1 MRKHLVLLVALVLGL
16 VNGLGGKPA
25 SARFT
30 PQPCKNA
37 FSYEQEISEGQK
49 VKAEV
54 YRTMPLLPA
63 SSPITKYVQRLGTQ
77 LVAQAPGYKWPYE
90 FQVINEADINAFAL
104 PGGPIFVNLATVQA
118 AETEAQLAGVLA
130 HEISHVVQRHATCNA
145 TKQQQ
150 QSLFWGLGQLAAG
163 IFLPGTA
170 GTLAQTGIGA
180 VAGLGYLRMSRDA
193 EKQAD
198 LMGTDILYDANY
210 DPRAIPQFF
219 EIIQAKYGAG
229 GSQLLSD
236 HPNPGNR
243 VGYVQDEI
251 DTLPPKTSYVK
262 TTPQFKTIHQQALAL
277 RPYTAQEVKSGVWKS
292 QSPNSATG
300 QVSPAPPVNYPVDY
314 HPSGNW
320 KTLEAA
326 DYSIAYPDNWQARN
340 GDGANVAITPT
351 GRASGQGISHGV
363 VIEPIPAG
371 QGMTL
376 SAAMPR
382 LIDQIT
388 RQNPGTTQTGQ
399 TVDVYV
405 GNRPAKSVE
414 LAGRSPIVRNGAPLE
429 ERDWLVL
436 VERGDGVFTS
446 MIFICPAEDSQ
457 ALRST
462 YEQML
467 GSFSTN

>member
-1 MRKHLVLLVALVLGL
+1 MRKHLVLLVTLVVGL
-16 VNGLGGKPA
+16 ANGMGGKPA
-25 SARFT
+25 AARFT

-37 FSYEQEISEGQK
+37 FTPEQEIAEGQK

-54 YRTMPLLPA
+54 YKSMPLLPE
-63 SSPITKYVQRLGTQ
+63 SSPITKYVQHLGSQ
-77 LVAQAPGYKWPYE
+77 LAAHAPGYKWPYE
-90 FQVINEADINAFAL
+90 FHVINSADINAFAL

-150 QSLFWGLGQLAAG
+150 QNLFWGLGQLAAG

-180 VAGLGYLRMSRDA
+180 VAGLGYLRMSRDS

-198 LMGTDILYDANY
+198 LMGTDILYDENY
-210 DPRAIPQFF
+210 DPRAMPQFF
-219 EIIQAKYGAG
+219 EIIQAKYGQG
-229 GSQLLSD
+229 GTQLLSD

-251 DTLPPKTSYVK
+251 DTLPPKASYVK
-262 TTPQFKTIHQQALAL
+262 TTPQFKTIHQQALAMH
-277 RPYTAQEVKSGVWKS
+277 PYTAEEVKSGVWKS
-292 QSPNSATG
+292 QSPNPATG
-300 QVSPAPPVNYPVDY
+300 QVSPKQVVSEPVDY
-314 HPSGNW
+314 HPSRNW
-320 KTLEAA
+320 RTLEAA

-340 GDGANVAITPT
+340 GDGANVVIAPT
-351 GRASGQGISHGV
+351 GGATGQGISHGV
-363 VIEPIPAG
+363 VIEPIAAG
-371 QGMTL
+371 QGMSL

-382 LIDQIT
+382 LIEQIT
-388 RQNPGTTQTGQ
+388 RQNPGTTQNGD
-399 TVDVYV
+399 TVDVTV
-405 GNRPAKSVE
+405 NNRRAKSVE
-414 LAGRSPIVRNGAPLE
+414 LTGKSPIVRNGAPIV

-467 GSFSTN
+467 GSFRAN

>member
-16 VNGLGGKPA
+16 VNGMGGKPA
-25 SARFT
+25 AARFT
-30 PQPCKNA
+30 PQPCRNA
-37 FSYEQEISEGQK
+37 FSQEQEISEGQK

-54 YRTMPLLPA
+54 YKTMPLLPA
-63 SSPITKYVQRLGTQ
+63 SSPITLYVQRLGAR

-145 TKQQQ
+145 TRQQQ

-210 DPRAIPQFF
+210 DPRAMPQFF
-219 EIIQAKYGAG
+219 EIIQAKYEQG
-229 GSQLLSD
+229 GTQLLSD

-251 DTLPPKTSYVK
+251 DTLPPKNNYVK
-262 TTPQFKTIHQQALAL
+262 TSLQFKTIHQQALAM

-292 QSPNSATG
+292 QSPNPSTS
-300 QVSPAPPVNYPVDY
+300 QTPSAPPVNQPVDY
-314 HPSGNW
+314 RPSRTW
-320 KTLEAA
+320 KTLDTA
-326 DYSIAYPDNWQARN
+326 DYSITYPDNWQARN
-340 GDGANVAITPT
+340 GEGANVAITPT
-351 GRASGQGISHGV
+351 GGASAQGISHGV
-363 VIEPIPAG
+363 VMEPIAAG
-371 QGMTL
+371 QGMGL
-376 SAAMPR
+376 SAAMSR
-382 LIDQIT
+382 LIEEIT
-388 RQNPGTTQTGQ
+388 RQNPGTTQTADAI
-399 TVDVYV
+399 DVYV
-405 GNRPAKSVE
+405 GKRPAKSVE
-414 LAGRSPIVRNGAPLE
+414 LSGRSPIVRNGAPIA

-457 ALRST
+457 ALRAT

-467 GSFSTN
+467 GSFRAN

>member
-25 SARFT
+25 AARFN

-37 FSYEQEISEGQK
+37 FSQEQEIAEGQK

-54 YRTMPLLPA
+54 YKTMPLLPA
-63 SSPITKYVQRLGTQ
+63 SSPITKYVQKLGAQ
-77 LVAQAPGYKWPYE
+77 LVAQAPGYKWHYE
-90 FQVINEADINAFAL
+90 FQVVNEADINAFAL

-150 QSLFWGLGQLAAG
+150 QSLFWGLGQIAAG

-170 GTLAQTGIGA
+170 GSLAQTGIGA

-210 DPRAIPQFF
+210 DPRAMPQFF
-219 EIIQAKYGAG
+219 EIIQAKYGQG

-251 DTLPPKTSYVK
+251 DTLPPKTNYVK
-262 TTPQFKTIHQQALAL
+262 TTPQFKTIHQQALAM

-292 QSPNSATG
+292 QSPNPSAG
-300 QVSPAPPVNYPVDY
+300 QVTPVVSQPVDFR
-314 HPSGNW
+314 PSRNW
-320 KTLEAA
+320 KTLQAA
-326 DYSIAYPDNWQARN
+326 DYTIAYPDNWQPRN
-340 GDGANVAITPT
+340 GDGGNVAITPT
-351 GRASGQGISHGV
+351 GGASGQGISHGV
-363 VIEPIPAG
+363 VIQPITAG
-371 QGMTL
+371 QGMSL
-376 SAAMPR
+376 SDAMPR
-382 LIDQIT
+382 LIEQIT
-388 RQNPGTTQTGQ
+388 RQNPGTTQSGN
-399 TVDVYV
+399 TVDVTV
-405 GNRPAKSVE
+405 NNQRAKSVE
-414 LAGRSPIVRNGAPLE
+414 LTGKSPIVRNGAPIA

-436 VERGDGVFTS
+436 VERGDGLFTS

-457 ALRST
+457 ALRQT

-467 GSFSTN
+467 GSFRAN

>member
-1 MRKHLVLLVALVLGL
+1 MRRHLVLVVTLVVGL
-16 VNGLGGKPA
+16 ANGLGGTFA
-25 SARFT
+25 VARFT

-37 FSYEQEISEGQK
+37 YSQEQEIAEGQK

-54 YRTMPLLPA
+54 YKAMPLLPA
-63 SSPITKYVQRLGTQ
+63 SSPITKYVQQLGAK

-90 FQVINEADINAFAL
+90 FQVINSADINAFAL

-150 QSLFWGLGQLAAG
+150 QSLFWGLGQIAAG
-163 IFLPGTA
+163 IFLPGNA

-210 DPRAIPQFF
+210 DPRAMPQFF
-219 EIIQAKYGAG
+219 EIIQAKYGQG
-229 GSQLLSD
+229 GTQLLSD

-251 DTLPPKTSYVK
+251 ETLPPKTNYVK
-262 TTPQFKTIHQQALAL
+262 TTPQFKAIHQQALAM
-277 RPYTAQEVKSGVWKS
+277 RPYTAEEVKSGVWKS
-292 QSPNSATG
+292 KSPNPSTG
-300 QVSPAPPVNYPVDY
+300 QAAPVVPASPPVDF
-314 HPSGNW
+314 HPSANW
-320 KTLEAA
+320 KTLEAG

-340 GDGANVAITPT
+340 GEGAGVTIAPA
-351 GRASGQGISHGV
+351 GGASGQGISHGV
-363 VIEPIPAG
+363 LIEPIATG
-371 QGMTL
+371 QRMSL
-376 SAAMPR
+376 SDAMPR
-382 LIDQIT
+382 LVEQIT
-388 RQNPGTTQTGQ
+388 QQNPGTTQTGNA
-399 TVDVYV
+399 VDINV
-405 GNRPAKSVE
+405 GDRRAKSVE
-414 LAGRSPIVRNGAPLE
+414 LTGKSPIVRNGAPVA

-457 ALRST
+457 ALRQT
-462 YEQML
+462 YQQML
-467 GSFSTN
+467 GSFRAN

>member
-25 SARFT
+25 AARFN

-37 FSYEQEISEGQK
+37 FSQEQEIAEGQK

-54 YRTMPLLPA
+54 YKTMPLLPA
-63 SSPITKYVQRLGTQ
+63 SSPITKYVQKLGAQ
-77 LVAQAPGYKWPYE
+77 LVAQAPGYKWHYE
-90 FQVINEADINAFAL
+90 FQVVNEADINAFAL

-150 QSLFWGLGQLAAG
+150 QSLFWGLGQIAAG

-170 GTLAQTGIGA
+170 GSLAQTGIGA

-210 DPRAIPQFF
+210 DPRAMPQFF
-219 EIIQAKYGAG
+219 EIIQAKYGQG

-251 DTLPPKTSYVK
+251 DTLPPKTNYVK
-262 TTPQFKTIHQQALAL
+262 TTPQFKTIHQQALAM

-292 QSPNSATG
+292 QSPNPSAG
-300 QVSPAPPVNYPVDY
+300 QVTAAPSLASP
-314 HPSGNW
+314 
-320 KTLEAA
+320 
-326 DYSIAYPDNWQARN
+326 
-340 GDGANVAITPT
+340 
-351 GRASGQGISHGV
+351 
-363 VIEPIPAG
+363 
-371 QGMTL
+371 
-376 SAAMPR
+376 
-382 LIDQIT
+382 
-388 RQNPGTTQTGQ
+388 
-399 TVDVYV
+399 
-405 GNRPAKSVE
+405 
-414 LAGRSPIVRNGAPLE
+414 
-429 ERDWLVL
+429 
-436 VERGDGVFTS
+436 
-446 MIFICPAEDSQ
+446 
-457 ALRST
+457 
-462 YEQML
+462 
-467 GSFSTN
+467 